1 MLAVKVPN
9 EDVDV
14 SLTGRN
20 VLLKGD
26 NFNKKIALP
35 EYYKGIE
42 KRKYKN
48 GILMFELTK

>member
-1 MLAVKVPN
+1 MLAVKVPD
-9 EDVDV
+9 EDLDA

-26 NFNKKIALP
+26 NFEKKIRLP
-35 EYYKGIE
+35 DFYKSIE
-42 KRKYKN
+42 KKHYKK

>member
-35 EYYKGIE
+35 EHYKTIQTND
-42 KRKYKN
+42 YKK